1 MSLSIGKFRLSLFSL
16 ILTIG
21 PILAFWAL
29 LNAIVDLSHAA
40 HEKDEE
46 HLKVTTDLV
55 VESLEDYFSRE
66 VARVTAL
73 TQVPAVLKQVKS
85 LGAEPYV
92 EQRVTKL
99 DEAWRAN
106 DAVGQQILD
115 NELSSFLKAFTV
127 AQPPPYRELLIADKQ
142 GRLIAASNR
151 TEDYNQKDDDWWPPE
166 SRDGPD
172 KFDQTCSSQQHPCI
186 RLHNVGFDPSADVTA
201 FSLIVPIVE
210 GNRVHGVLKAVIDM
224 DTLRSMMDLIYSNV
238 PLDARLLGKDGV
250 DVFDPTFS
258 IPADV
263 REAVGTLPAGQE
275 WNVGDLHLRLTRS
288 YFQLQPW
295 TIYIKKHTYDT
306 SASSLGGLIAFAVA
320 MAVISAI
327 GISLVISSRV
337 SGKPSESL
345 S

>member
-1 MSLSIGKFRLSLFSL
+1 MSLSIGRFRVSLFSIL
-16 ILTIG
+16 LTIG

-40 HEKDEE
+40 HIKDDE

-55 VESLEDYFSRE
+55 VESLETYFSRE
-66 VARVTAL
+66 AARVTAL
-73 TQVPAVLKQVKS
+73 TQVPTVLEEVKR
-85 LGAEPYV
+85 LGKEPYS
-92 EQRVTKL
+92 EPGVTEL
-99 DEAWRAN
+99 DQAWRAN
-106 DAVGQQILD
+106 ETVGQQIL
-115 NELSSFLKAFTV
+115 NNKLSQFLRAFTV
-127 AQPPPYRELLIADKQ
+127 AQPPPYRELLIADNQ

-166 SRDGPD
+166 SRDSAE
-172 KFDQTCSSQQHPCI
+172 KFNQACGSLQNPCI
-186 RLHNVGFDPSADVTA
+186 RLHNVGFDPSAGVTA
-201 FSLIVPIVE
+201 FSLIVPIVDN
-210 GNRVHGVLKAVIDM
+210 GQVHGVLKAVIDM
-224 DTLRSMMDLIYSNV
+224 DTLRDMMDLVYSNV
-238 PLDARLLGKDGV
+238 PLDARLLGKDGI
-250 DVFDPTFS
+250 DVFDTNFS

-263 REAVGTLPAGQE
+263 REALGKLPAGQE

-306 SASSLGGLIAFAVA
+306 TDSSMGGLIAFAVA

-337 SGKPSESL
+337 GGKPSGSL